1 MHRARSSR
9 EKGARG
15 RICRSSPRKAAGYRH
30 WLSAVYEVP
39 LMIWFEFIYT
49 AFVLAVGF
57 MLLFVGRFYAMRAQG
72 CLGVGFL
79 LSMAYMGVV
88 VIFLGVGGTAFEIWG
103 DFWVSLVD
111 LAAFLVAAGCGWLLW
126 SMRAARER
134 LAALGGPLGKGMG
147 FVLLWVAVLAV
158 CYSLWVA
165 AELAL
170 VMLGY

>member
-1 MHRARSSR
+1 MN
-9 EKGARG
+9 
-15 RICRSSPRKAAGYRH
+15 
-30 WLSAVYEVP
+30 
-39 LMIWFEFIYT
+39 WFEFILT
-49 AFVLAVGF
+49 AFMLAVGF
-57 MLLFVGRFYAMRAQG
+57 MLLFAGRFYAARAQG

-79 LSMAYMGVV
+79 LSMAYMGFV
-88 VIFLGVGGTAFEIWG
+88 VIFFGASSAAFQMWG

-111 LAAFLVAAGCGWLLW
+111 VATFLVAAGCGWLLW

-158 CYSLWVA
+158 CYSLWAA

-170 VMLGY
+170 EMLGY